1 MCVAA
6 SDTQQGLLV
15 FSVKLRALRSSPCSL
30 LLKIRAGGT
39 KGAGGGG
46 RRAKWTG
53 GVKRARGA
61 MGASIPCD
69 PHEFRVLPS
78 AQNIFRE
85 GGRRF
90 SPPQ

>member
-39 KGAGGGG
+39 KGAGGELGG
-46 RRAKWTG
+46 LGDQTG
-53 GVKRARGA
+53 QALCIEIGFY
-61 MGASIPCD
+61 MDIS
-69 PHEFRVLPS
+69 
-78 AQNIFRE
+78 
-85 GGRRF
+85 
-90 SPPQ
+90 